1 MAIDQP
7 TVVDIIGVESTTGE
21 VVLTISDHLDWN
33 DSYQHQQMLQDKLN
47 TYLAF
52 IESGELCEKYP
63 NAKGRR
69 PRIDVVFRHKPDAE
83 AYMFLSKA
91 KSIVEKAGYGFRFEL
106 FSATPLEI

>member
-7 TVVDIIGVESTTGE
+7 KVVDIIGVENATNE

-33 DSYQHQQMLQDKLN
+33 DSHEHQQMLQDKLN

-52 IESGELCEKYP
+52 IESGELYEKYP
-63 NAKGRR
+63 DAKGRR
-69 PRIDVVFRHKPDAE
+69 PRIDVVFKYKSDAGG
-83 AYMFLSKA
+83 YSFLSKV
-91 KSIVEKAGYGFRFEL
+91 KPVVEKAGYGFRFEL